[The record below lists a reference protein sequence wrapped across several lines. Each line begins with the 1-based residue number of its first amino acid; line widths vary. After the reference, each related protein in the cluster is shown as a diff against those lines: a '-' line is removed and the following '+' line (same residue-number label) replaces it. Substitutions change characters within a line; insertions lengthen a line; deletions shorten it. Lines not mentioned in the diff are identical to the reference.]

1 MTPLN
6 TNLTLEQTV
15 DFCKG
20 KHDGNCVLIVL
31 TKDLA
36 MRKKIKAEQNAIN
49 KKRSP
54 CNRVVFVA
62 VSPTINNWIEK
73 TVGFLCDHI
82 FVFVDEFTSLDQR
95 EVLSCYDGFGTTLKN
110 T

>member
-6 TNLTLEQTV
+6 TNLTLEQAV

-49 KKRSP
+49 KERLS
-54 CNRVVFVA
+54 CNKVAFVA
-62 VSPTINNWIEK
+62 ISPTINNWIEK
-73 TVGFLCDHI
+73 VVGFLCDHI

-95 EVLSCYDGFGTTLKN
+95 EVLSCYDSFGTTLKN